1 MDWEDVQ
8 FTRFDPSESQ
18 LGLTSNAGAAE
29 VTGIEADI
37 AWLATDNLT
46 LTGALTLLDAKL
58 TEDFVQSLSTP
69 TSQPDA
75 PSGTRLP
82 FIPEYKAYVNAR
94 YEFKV
99 RSYDAFVNGNVS
111 MVGSSYNDLFI
122 AARQEQAGYELVNL
136 TAGIGRDNW
145 ELRLL
150 LRNLTDK
157 RAELYRNAADFD
169 SRITTNM
176 PRSIGVSFSQKF

>member
-1 MDWEDVQ
+1 M
-8 FTRFDPSESQ
+8 
-18 LGLTSNAGAAE
+18 NAG
-29 VTGIEADI
+29 
-37 AWLATDNLT
+37 
-46 LTGALTLLDAKL
+46 
-58 TEDFVQSLSTP
+58 
-69 TSQPDA
+69 
-75 PSGTRLP
+75 
-82 FIPEYKAYVNAR
+82 

-145 ELRLL
+145 QLRLL